1 VSLLPSV
8 ASSTDS
14 STLLAASWPLHFE
27 AVRLRG
33 WHGELAAHR
42 EDLVT
47 GAEGLLLYD
56 SGQWVLNHSI
66 ASARADST
74 ANSVSNATSDAA
86 THAATPT
93 ASHSAS
99 HSTAHSSTHAA
110 QDTTGH
116 STTRTTSPSWTRRPL
131 QLCGWTVFLVAT
143 SQAAV
148 VLQFPPYLWPADG
161 AASASRSLQLS
172 GWLRELAGRLVSSKE
187 GVVLSRSWKGMP
199 ESRRWLRDIVRTLRL

>member
-1 VSLLPSV
+1 MSLLPSV
-8 ASSTDS
+8 ASSADS
-14 STLLAASWPLHFE
+14 STLLVASWPLHFE

-56 SGQWVLNHSI
+56 SGKWVLNHSI

-74 ANSVSNATSDAA
+74 ANSVSNATTYAA

-93 ASHSAS
+93 ASHS
-99 HSTAHSSTHAA
+99 TAHSSAHAA
-110 QDTTGH
+110 QDATGH

-161 AASASRSLQLS
+161 AAGASRSLQL
-172 GWLRELAGRLVSSKE
+172 
-187 GVVLSRSWKGMP
+187 
-199 ESRRWLRDIVRTLRL
+199 